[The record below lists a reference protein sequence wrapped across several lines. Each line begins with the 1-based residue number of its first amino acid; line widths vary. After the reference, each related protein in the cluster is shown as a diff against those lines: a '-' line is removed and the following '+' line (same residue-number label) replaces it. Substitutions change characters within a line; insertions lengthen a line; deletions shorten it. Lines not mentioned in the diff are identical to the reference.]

1 MKDIDAILV
10 PGGFGTRG
18 TEGKILAAEYARK
31 NKIPYLG
38 LCLGSQIMAIEFA
51 RNICGLA
58 CANSEEFDNKTEH
71 QVVHFMKDQKTIR
84 AKGGTMRLGA
94 YPCTIKKGTLAEQAY
109 GTTEISER
117 HRHRYEFNN
126 AYREALQDNGFVIS
140 GTSPDGELV
149 EIVELADH
157 PCMIAAQF
165 HPEFKSRPNR
175 PHPLFDIW
183 MKKTKERMGSKN

>member
-1 MKDIDAILV
+1 M
-10 PGGFGTRG
+10 RG
-18 TEGKILAAEYARK
+18 IEGKILAAKYARE

-58 CANSEEFDNKTEH
+58 GATSEEFDENAEH
-71 QVVHFMKDQKTIR
+71 KIVHFMADQKTIR

-94 YPCTIKKGTLAEQAY
+94 YPCILKSHTLAQEAY
-109 GTTEISER
+109 GISEISER
-117 HRHRYEFNN
+117 HRHRFEFNN
-126 AYREALQDNGFVIS
+126 TYRELLESKGFVFS
-140 GTSPDGELV
+140 GTSPDGDLV
-149 EIVELADH
+149 EIVELRDH

-175 PHPLFDIW
+175 PHPLFALWI
-183 MKKTKERMGSKN
+183 KKAV

>member
-1 MKDIDAILV
+1 MDAILV

-18 TEGKILAAEYARK
+18 TEGKILAAQYARK

-51 RNICGLA
+51 RNVCGLKNA
-58 CANSEEFDNKTEH
+58 TSEEFDESAEH
-71 QVVHFMKDQKTIR
+71 QIVHFMKDQKTIR
-84 AKGGTMRLGA
+84 AKCGTMRLGA
-94 YPCTIKKGTLAEQAY
+94 YPCMIKKGSLAYEAY
-109 GTTEISER
+109 NSTEISER

-126 AYREALQDNGFVIS
+126 TYRELLESKGFMIS

-149 EIVELADH
+149 EIVELRDH

-175 PHPLFDIW
+175 AHPLFDIW
-183 MKKTKERMGSKN
+183 MKKAKERL

>member
-1 MKDIDAILV
+1 MHAILI

-18 TEGKILAAEYARK
+18 IEGKIIAAKYAREHR
-31 NKIPYLG
+31 IPYLG

-51 RNICGLA
+51 RNVCGLSN
-58 CANSEEFDNKTEH
+58 ANSEEFGENFEH
-71 QVVHFMKDQKTIR
+71 KVVHFMEDQKTIR
-84 AKGGTMRLGA
+84 QKGGTMRLGA
-94 YPCTIKKGTLAEQAY
+94 YPCTIKKDTLAYETY
-109 GTTEISER
+109 KTTEISER

-126 AYREALQDNGFVIS
+126 AYREILESQGFIVS
-140 GTSPDGELV
+140 GTSPNGELV
-149 EIVELADH
+149 EIVELRDH

-183 MKKTKERMGSKN
+183 IRKAKEEIENESV